1 MMKCHSMSFRSSL
14 IVTRRCM
21 PILFLSSIQS
31 VVLLHNTKHIGIGEG
46 LVPVHGGPIYND
58 SCSTVLS
65 AVCQVYH
72 TSNSDPLATACSTQY
87 A

>member
-21 PILFLSSIQS
+21 PILFLSSMQS
-31 VVLLHNTKHIGIGEG
+31 VVLLHDTKHIGIGEG
-46 LVPVHGGPIYND
+46 PVPVHGGLIYND
-58 SCSTVLS
+58 SCSKVLS

-72 TSNSDPLATACSTQY
+72 TLELRPLATACSTQY